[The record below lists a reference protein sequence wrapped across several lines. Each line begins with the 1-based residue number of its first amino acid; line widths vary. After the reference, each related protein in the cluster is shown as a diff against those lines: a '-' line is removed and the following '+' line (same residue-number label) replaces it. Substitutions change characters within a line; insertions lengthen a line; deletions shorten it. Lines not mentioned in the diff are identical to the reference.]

1 MTQECIH
8 HWVLEPFE
16 AAVKQDYKWKVAG
29 RCKKCGLERNHLGQ
43 IPISDGIERRMQ
55 RWKTADAM
63 RRRR

>member
-1 MTQECIH
+1 
-8 HWVLEPFE
+8 VLEPFE